1 MNYYYL
7 PDKKKKEYA
16 FNQAVAIKLEH
27 GKKLNTIIPMKG
39 DKLQFNQ
46 KITDAFAAV
55 KHIITYLFL
64 IFFLAVQ
71 PYSIF
76 LGCLIL
82 VHIKILKI
90 QLIFREN

>member
-1 MNYYYL
+1 VIYDYL

-16 FNQAVAIKLEH
+16 FNQAVAIKLEQ

-55 KHIITYLFL
+55 FLWIFL
-64 IFFLAVQ
+64 IFLTFFIVFLAVQ
-71 PYSIF
+71 SHTIF
-76 LGCLIL
+76 LRYLIKKEQFL
-82 VHIKILKI
+82 FEFFII
-90 QLIFREN
+90 